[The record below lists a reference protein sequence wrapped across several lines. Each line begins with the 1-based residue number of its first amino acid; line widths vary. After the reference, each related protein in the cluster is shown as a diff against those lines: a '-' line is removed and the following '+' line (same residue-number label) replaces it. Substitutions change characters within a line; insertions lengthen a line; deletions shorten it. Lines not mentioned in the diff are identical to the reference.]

1 MRVNAAVEV
10 EIQVPLRSESDLMTV
25 RQQGLA
31 LTQLA
36 GFTGTDSTL
45 ITTVVSDVARKIVEY
60 SRGGEILI
68 GIVNHDGA
76 RGILVKARDNGNG
89 IPDLLQTV
97 MDDHEIGRSLQV
109 ARELMDEFS
118 IDSEAGAGTTVTMKK
133 WMKPQM

>member
-10 EIQVPLRSESDLMTV
+10 EIQVPLRSESDLLTV

-31 LTQLA
+31 LMQLA

-45 ITTVVSDVARKIVEY
+45 ITTVVSDVARKIIEY
-60 SRGGEILI
+60 AHGGEILI
-68 GIVNHDGA
+68 GVVNHGGA

-97 MDDHEIGRSLQV
+97 IDDHEIGRSLQV

-133 WMKPQM
+133 WMKSQM